1 VLNFLQSDG
10 PLAVGA
16 IFALVM
22 LVLRAASSEPLF
34 RRDLFGALVY
44 LLAFF
49 VLRWTEAQ
57 FGPLLSPRQLQWL
70 HVAWML
76 TFAFGLIRGC
86 VSIAVLLLR
95 LRSHTPPPKILRDVL
110 DFSLYVVAIIFILRT
125 QLAIDLT
132 SLVAT
137 SAIVSVVLGMAMQDT
152 LGNLFAGLSLQ
163 LERPYK
169 VGDWVTI
176 KDITGRV
183 VQVGWRATR
192 LETSRKE
199 SITLP
204 NNVCSKEA
212 VRNYTREARQPV
224 GVDIYFRASHD
235 RAPNEVKKAVLEAL
249 EHVPLMLREP
259 APICRT
265 WGFED
270 SGIRYQV
277 RYFVE
282 DFSQADWVMEEIYTR
297 IWYRFRRDGIE
308 IPFPQRSGNARG
320 GPQESELPEAAL
332 DEMLRQVDLFSV
344 LRDEERSRL
353 RRELVLRRFA
363 RGEHVIE
370 QGQEGNTFYLVCS
383 GELSVRVGE
392 VEVSRL
398 TRGQYFGEMSLLT
411 GEPRTATV
419 VSLSDVVLLEL
430 DRPVFARLFADHP
443 ELAPK
448 VSALLA
454 QRRTQLDAA
463 MAASGELPPITE
475 EVYIL
480 GMLKNIFRLD

>member
-1 VLNFLQSDG
+1 VLTFLQSHG
-10 PLAVGA
+10 SLAVGA

-22 LVLRAASSEPLF
+22 LVLRAASSDPLF

-44 LLAFF
+44 LVTFF
-49 VLRWTEAQ
+49 LLRWAEVEL
-57 FGPLLSPRQLQWL
+57 GPLLSPRVLQWL

-76 TFAFGLIRGC
+76 TFAFGLIRGG
-86 VSIAVLLLR
+86 VSIGVLLLR
-95 LRSHTPPPKILRDVL
+95 LRSRTPPPKILRDVL
-110 DFSLYVVAIIFILRT
+110 DFTLYIIAVIPILRT
-125 QLAIDLT
+125 QLDIDLT

-163 LERPYK
+163 IERPYK

-176 KDITGRV
+176 KEITGRV

-192 LETSRKE
+192 LETFRKE

-212 VRNYTREARQPV
+212 VRNYTREGGQPV
-224 GVDIYFRASHD
+224 GVDIYFRATYD
-235 RAPNEVKKAVLEAL
+235 RAPNEVKRAVLEVL
-249 EHVPLMLREP
+249 EHMPLMLREP
-259 APICRT
+259 PPLCRT

-277 RYFVE
+277 RYYVE
-282 DFSQADWVMEEIYTR
+282 DFAQADGVMEEIYTR
-297 IWYRFRRDGIE
+297 LWYRFRREGIE
-308 IPFPQRSGNARG
+308 IPCPQRTMHVRNGS
-320 GPQESELPEAAL
+320 PESEFPDEVL
-332 DEMLRQVDLFSV
+332 DELLRQVDLFTV
-344 LRDEERSRL
+344 LREEERARL
-353 RRELVLRRFA
+353 RRELVPRRFA

-419 VSLSDVVLLEL
+419 AALSDVVLLEL

-448 VSALLA
+448 MSALLA
-454 QRRTQLDAA
+454 QRRTQIDAA
-463 MAASGELPPITE
+463 MAASGETPPITE

-480 GMLKNIFRLD
+480 GMLKNIFRLS